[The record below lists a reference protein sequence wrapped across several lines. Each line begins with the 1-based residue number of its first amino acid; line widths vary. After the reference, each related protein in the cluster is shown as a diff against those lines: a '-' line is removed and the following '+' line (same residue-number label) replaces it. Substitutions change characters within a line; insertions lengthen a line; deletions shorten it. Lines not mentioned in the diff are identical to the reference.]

1 MTIDPSEIIEI
12 FRTSVPE
19 SAHDIAEFDK
29 PLLDSGLDSL
39 DYANFLLGIEER
51 YNLKISDQEM
61 ESLVSMND
69 IIRFVSERAS

>member
-1 MTIDPSEIIEI
+1 MAIDPSEIVEI

-19 SAHDIAEFDK
+19 SVQEIAEFDK

-51 YNLKISDQEM
+51 YDLKISDQEM

-69 IIRFVSERAS
+69 VIRFVNERAS